1 MAVELGL
8 VRSSTGILAHRSAQ
22 SGTESSCRLK
32 PVCYNAET
40 TSNKLSRKGLS
51 VIRTFSLRISRLICA
66 FVACVTV
73 VLPSSEAAAAQKT
86 STASKSTTTA
96 KPAAKTTAKTTTTA
110 KAPAKTTS
118 AAKAPA
124 KKSTK
129 TVTTKRRTSTA
140 ASRRAK
146 LARAKA
152 AAQAKQLAEVAEP
165 KFKTDENGEEVPDPR
180 AEAAIVYNPDNGAV
194 LYESNAQNQRSIAS
208 ITKVMTA
215 VVFMEDDPDLERQVV
230 VDRSDVRA
238 ASTTYL
244 KAGAKVTTGDLLHLT
259 LIASDNAAARAL
271 ARVHPLGMPGFIAR
285 MNTKAQEMGLSSTKY
300 VDPSGLYAANVSSA
314 YDMARLI
321 TYVSNDDRI
330 ASVMRMQ
337 YYSLP
342 VGRKTVQ
349 VHSTN
354 QLVMKGDVDVQAGK
368 TGFIRN
374 SGYCLA
380 TLLKLP
386 QGGPSVAVVI
396 LGAKS
401 NAGRFMETR
410 HLFSW
415 VASKASELLG
425 GTPLQAATVPAS

>member
-1 MAVELGL
+1 M
-8 VRSSTGILAHRSAQ
+8 RSSQGILAYRPAQ
-22 SGTESSCRLK
+22 SFIESSCRLK

-51 VIRTFSLRISRLICA
+51 VIRTFSLRFVRLTCA
-66 FVACVTV
+66 LVAAVTV
-73 VLPSSEAAAAQKT
+73 ALPSSVNAAGQTT
-86 STASKSTTTA
+86 STAAKSQSS
-96 KPAAKTTAKTTTTA
+96 AKTPAKAPA
-110 KAPAKTTS
+110 KAPAKTT

-124 KKSTK
+124 KTTTTAAKAPVKKTTTTK
-129 TVTTKRRTSTA
+129 KAAAPKRRTTTA
-140 ASRRAK
+140 TRRAK

-152 AAQAKQLAEVAEP
+152 AAQAKQLAEVQTP
-165 KFKTDENGEEVPDPR
+165 KFKMDENGEEVPDPR
-180 AEAAIVYNPDNGAV
+180 AEAAIIYNPDTGAV

-215 VVFMEDDPDLERQVV
+215 AVFMEDGPDLERQVV

-244 KAGAKVTTGDLLHLT
+244 KAGAKVSTGDLLHLT

-285 MNTKAQEMGLSSTKY
+285 MNTKAQELGLSSTKY

-321 TYVSNDDRI
+321 TYVSNDERI

-342 VGRKTVQ
+342 VGNRTVQ

-354 QLVMKGDVDVQAGK
+354 QLVMKGDVDVQAGR

-374 SGYCLA
+374 AGYCLA
-380 TLLKLP
+380 TLLRLP
-386 QGGPSVAVVI
+386 QGGPSVAVVV

-410 HLFSW
+410 HLLSW
-415 VASKASELLG
+415 VSSKASELLG
-425 GTPLQAATVPAS
+425 GTPLQAASVPAS